1 MPLFKK
7 EVTLENVKDI
17 QALVDKFASYL
28 EDEGYKVQKKVEGDR
43 AIIQAQKGG
52 ILRDIVAAE
61 RALTFTFEKNGNDV
75 KVTVGVGKWLQNLGV
90 TALEVLFL
98 SELFL
103 FVDVPEIIWNSHV
116 ENELIKKLKEIAKEA

>member
-7 EVTLENVKDI
+7 QVTLENVKDL
-17 QALVDKFASYL
+17 QSLVDKFASYL

-61 RALTFTFEKNGNDV
+61 RALTFTFEKSGNDV
-75 KVTVGVGKWLQNLGV
+75 NVTVGVGKWLQNLGV

-103 FVDVPEIIWNSHV
+103 FVDVPEILWNSHV
-116 ENELIKKLKEIAKEA
+116 ENELVKKLKEIAKEA